1 MTMLESAITDP
12 TRPDPFAYPP
22 APRPPDRPRVLS
34 YAGRWGRSRR
44 WLPADALRVLD
55 VGCAFG
61 YGSAALAAS
70 GPDGRVIVGVEQDP
84 EHLAIARERY
94 PWLPIIAADATA
106 LPVADACADAVLLL
120 DVIEHIARPGRALAE
135 AERVLRPGGVLIVSV
150 PHAGPLQ
157 GLDALNR
164 YAALRRRRPSWPP
177 LEPATGSAGG
187 IHRHFGADELARL
200 LGPGFR
206 VERVA
211 RTGLGLEELVYLA
224 ALLMRVPRRRL
235 RIADTVRLLHFLVYL
250 LDDLVPWGPLGYTL
264 TVRAR
269 RLEDVR

>member
-1 MTMLESAITDP
+1 MTALDP
-12 TRPDPFAYPP
+12 AVAAAPPSDPFAAPSE
-22 APRPPDRPRVLS
+22 PRPVDRPRVLS

-44 WLPADALRVLD
+44 WLPAGSLRVLD

-61 YGSAALAAS
+61 YGSAAIGAS
-70 GPDGRVIVGVEQDP
+70 GPAGRVIVGVEQDP
-84 EHLAIARERY
+84 EHLAMAREQY

-120 DVIEHIARPGRALAE
+120 DVIEHIAEPERALAE
-135 AERVLRPGGVLIVSV
+135 AERVLRPDGVLIVSV

-164 YAALRRRRPSWPP
+164 YAALRHRHPSWPP

-187 IHRHFGADELARL
+187 VHRHFGVDELARL

-224 ALLMRVPRRRL
+224 ALLIRVPRRQL
-235 RIADTVRLLHFLVYL
+235 RIADSARLLHLIVYL
-250 LDDLVPWGPLGYTL
+250 LDDLVPWGPIGYTL

-269 RLEDVR
+269 RLVQSR

>member
-1 MTMLESAITDP
+1 
-12 TRPDPFAYPP
+12 
-22 APRPPDRPRVLS
+22 
-34 YAGRWGRSRR
+34 
-44 WLPADALRVLD
+44 
-55 VGCAFG
+55 
-61 YGSAALAAS
+61 
-70 GPDGRVIVGVEQDP
+70 
-84 EHLAIARERY
+84 
-94 PWLPIIAADATA
+94 
-106 LPVADACADAVLLL
+106 
-120 DVIEHIARPGRALAE
+120 
-135 AERVLRPGGVLIVSV
+135 VLIVSV

-164 YAALRRRRPSWPP
+164 YAALRRRHPSWPP

-187 IHRHFGADELARL
+187 IHRHFSLDELARL

-224 ALLMRVPRRRL
+224 ALLIRVPRRRL
-235 RIADTVRLLHFLVYL
+235 RIADSARLLHLIVYL